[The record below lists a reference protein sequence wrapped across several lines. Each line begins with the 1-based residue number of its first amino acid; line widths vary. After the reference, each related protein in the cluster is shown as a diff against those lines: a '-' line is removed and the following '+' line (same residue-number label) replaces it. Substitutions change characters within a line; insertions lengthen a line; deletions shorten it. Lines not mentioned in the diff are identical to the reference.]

1 MNLTIEN
8 LFDVSQLQPSAN
20 SESLEWRFKVEP
32 GKHELRELSISDI
45 TKRTSLKYAF
55 NFKNYQARP
64 LNDTNQIIDRCIEFG
79 TKYQVDFDGK
89 NYNIFYYS
97 YVLDEKQYWAFMN
110 EESAKTFSGSF
121 KLKLVNMLDEHG
133 NAEADWQV
141 SLAPGQKTLKT
152 LSIIEPFDK
161 VSLSFSSSY
170 VVK

>member
-1 MNLTIEN
+1 M
-8 LFDVSQLQPSAN
+8 PSAQPDC
-20 SESLEWRFKVEP
+20 LEWRIKVEP
-32 GKHELRELSISDI
+32 GKHEIRELTIGDI

-64 LNDTNQIIDRCIEFG
+64 LSDFNQIIDRCIEFG

-97 YVLDEKQYWAFMN
+97 YVLDDKQYWAFMN
-110 EESAKTFSGSF
+110 EESAKSFQGSF

-133 NAEADWQV
+133 NAEADWQIT
-141 SLAPGQKTLKT
+141 LGPGQKTLKP
-152 LSIIEPFDK
+152 LSIVEPFDK